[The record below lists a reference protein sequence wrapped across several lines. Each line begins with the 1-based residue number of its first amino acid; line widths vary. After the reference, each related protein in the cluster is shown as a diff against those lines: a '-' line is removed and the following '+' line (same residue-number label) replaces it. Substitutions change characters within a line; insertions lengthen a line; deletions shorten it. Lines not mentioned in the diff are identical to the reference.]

1 MLAHVAIFPTDKGA
15 SVSAHV
21 ARVVQMIA
29 DSGLDYRVT
38 AMGTQIE
45 GDADA
50 VFDLIKRCHL
60 AMREGAERV
69 YTTIAIDDRAGASG
83 RLRGKIQSLEARLG
97 RPLAGDD
104 PPERP

>member
-21 ARVVQMIA
+21 AEIVKMIA

-38 AMGTQIE
+38 SMGTQIE
-45 GDADA
+45 GDAEA

-60 AMREGAERV
+60 AMRAVSQRV
-69 YTTIAIDDRAGASG
+69 YTTIAIDDRAGATG
-83 RLRGKIQSLEARLG
+83 RLSGKIKSLEARLG
-97 RPLAGDD
+97 RSLPDEA
-104 PPERP
+104 